1 MKIKHYRAADMRQ
14 ALRQVR
20 GVFDF
25 TMPRNL
31 VWTPDPA
38 DAPDNPPYVWLP

>member
-20 GVFDF
+20 TFLGTGRFEHEGAARS
-25 TMPRNL
+25 P
-31 VWTPDPA
+31 
-38 DAPDNPPYVWLP
+38 